1 MRALMT
7 DRSYRAV
14 LGTLLLLAL
23 YFELPGLILAL
34 IVVMLLEGM
43 TNLRLPLVL
52 GRLVGGEGG
61 CVPDGDDFAP
71 ARRRLQLPFD
81 AERAWR
87 IVVSLF
93 LILSVFVFAE
103 MLWFFP
109 WFMGFAILG
118 AGISGVCPVLISL
131 RFAGFR

>member
-1 MRALMT
+1 MT
-7 DRSYRAV
+7 DRSYRAL
-14 LGTLLLLAL
+14 LGTLLLVAL
-23 YFELPGLILAL
+23 YFEFQGLILAL
-34 IVVMLLEGM
+34 IVVMLLEGV

-52 GRLVGGEGG
+52 GRLAGN
-61 CVPDGDDFAP
+61 DGSGASECDDFA
-71 ARRRLQLPFD
+71 ASQHRCRLPFD

-131 RFAGFR
+131 KYAGFR

>member
-1 MRALMT
+1 MT

-23 YFELPGLILAL
+23 YFELPGLILGL
-34 IVVMLLEGM
+34 IVVMLLEGL

-52 GRLVGGEGG
+52 GRLSGGEGG
-61 CVPDGDDFAP
+61 CTADGDDFAP
-71 ARRRLQLPFD
+71 ARRRIRLPFD

-93 LILSVFVFAE
+93 LILSVFIFSE

-131 RFAGFR
+131 KFAGFR

>member
-1 MRALMT
+1 MT
-7 DRSYRAV
+7 DRIYRAL
-14 LGTLLLLAL
+14 LGTLLLVAL
-23 YFELPGLILAL
+23 YFELPGLILGL
-34 IVVMLLEGM
+34 IVVMLLEGV

-52 GRLVGGEGG
+52 GRLSGGESG
-61 CVPDGDDFAP
+61 CLVDGDDFAP

-87 IVVSLF
+87 IMVSLF
-93 LILSVFVFAE
+93 LILSVFVFTE

-109 WFMGFAILG
+109 GFMGFAILG

-131 RFAGFR
+131 KFAGFR

>member
-1 MRALMT
+1 MSDRIYRAL
-7 DRSYRAV
+7 
-14 LGTLLLLAL
+14 LGTLLLVAL
-23 YFELPGLILAL
+23 YFELPGLILGL
-34 IVVMLLEGM
+34 IVVMLLEGV

-52 GRLVGGEGG
+52 GRLSGGEAG
-61 CVPDGDDFAP
+61 CVADGDDFAP

-87 IVVSLF
+87 IVVSVF
-93 LILSVFVFAE
+93 LILSVFVFTE
-103 MLWFFP
+103 TLWFFP

-131 RFAGFR
+131 KYAGFR